1 VGLPKAD
8 TVTCA
13 SPTPLTRLSYSRRKT
28 IQHVPLESVVHDI
41 DAPTAGIGA
50 GLAQDPP
57 ANIGVTDVVAHVNM
71 STPLPAGSVA
81 VHVTEALG

>member
-1 VGLPKAD
+1 
-8 TVTCA
+8 
-13 SPTPLTRLSYSRRKT
+13 
-28 IQHVPLESVVHDI
+28 VHDI

-71 STPLPAGSVA
+71 STPLPAGSIA